1 MNHCFVPFDPF
12 NQNHN
17 PAWGLRIPF
26 QKPIDRPINRTAFF
40 FERKRLRGEESLKAW
55 WRGEGNELKE
65 GQPGGETVIKI
76 TVGRAWVMTSSFA
89 SNHRSL
95 INYLLLN
102 YSSLNIPFM
111 SAFHVL
117 VREIELLLHE
127 NEAHV
132 GKEFLRNGTQFLD
145 VKVGRIL
152 SIFLFDFDQIDSS
165 GMQVE
170 MGLGFNLN

>member
-1 MNHCFVPFDPF
+1 
-12 NQNHN
+12 
-17 PAWGLRIPF
+17 
-26 QKPIDRPINRTAFF
+26 
-40 FERKRLRGEESLKAW
+40 
-55 WRGEGNELKE
+55 
-65 GQPGGETVIKI
+65 
-76 TVGRAWVMTSSFA
+76 MTSSFA

-165 GMQVE
+165 GMQV
-170 MGLGFNLN
+170 GFGF

>member
-1 MNHCFVPFDPF
+1 
-12 NQNHN
+12 
-17 PAWGLRIPF
+17 
-26 QKPIDRPINRTAFF
+26 
-40 FERKRLRGEESLKAW
+40 
-55 WRGEGNELKE
+55 
-65 GQPGGETVIKI
+65 
-76 TVGRAWVMTSSFA
+76 
-89 SNHRSL
+89 
-95 INYLLLN
+95 
-102 YSSLNIPFM
+102 M

-117 VREIELLLHE
+117 VSSRNRAAFHE

-152 SIFLFDFDQIDSS
+152 SIFLFDFDQVDSS